1 MKASREI
8 LVPRADV
15 VSDSVLA
22 RKWFHP
28 TIPQWW
34 EQVVTAL
41 SVPRSTPR
49 SGVFIVVVAESMLGP
64 FSPLSEPFA

>member
-22 RKWFHP
+22 IKCVPPHGTAVVGGKW
-28 TIPQWW
+28 
-34 EQVVTAL
+34 
-41 SVPRSTPR
+41 
-49 SGVFIVVVAESMLGP
+49 
-64 FSPLSEPFA
+64 

>member
-22 RKWFHP
+22 RKCVSSHSI
-28 TIPQWW
+28 T
-34 EQVVTAL
+34 
-41 SVPRSTPR
+41 
-49 SGVFIVVVAESMLGP
+49 VVVGKW
-64 FSPLSEPFA
+64 